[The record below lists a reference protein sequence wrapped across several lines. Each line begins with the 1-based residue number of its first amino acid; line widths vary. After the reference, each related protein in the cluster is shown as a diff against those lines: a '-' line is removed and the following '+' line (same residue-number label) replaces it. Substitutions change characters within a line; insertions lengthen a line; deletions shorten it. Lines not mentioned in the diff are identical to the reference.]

1 MPPQR
6 HILNALKSITQA
18 QQELARKVERHD
30 KKLDAHTQDIARLEE
45 QIVELRNQAIQA
57 EVRSGVPSKDVASKY
72 GVTPSRVSQIAPR
85 RRAG

>member
-57 EVRSGVPSKDVASKY
+57 EVRSGIPSKDVAAKY